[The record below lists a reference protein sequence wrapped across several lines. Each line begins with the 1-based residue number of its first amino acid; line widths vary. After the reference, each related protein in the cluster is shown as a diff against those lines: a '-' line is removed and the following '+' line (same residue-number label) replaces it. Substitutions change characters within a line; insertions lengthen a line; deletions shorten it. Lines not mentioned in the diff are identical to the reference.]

1 MLNLSRG
8 LQLPERVSRD
18 VDYISRLHW
27 PIWFTER
34 YYDVGTF
41 E

>member
-18 VDYISRLHW
+18 VDYISGLHW
-27 PIWFTER
+27 PIRFTEK
-34 YYDVGTF
+34 YHDVGIF